1 MPTQIGSTVTDFDA
15 GTPTSLTTSYTQA
28 AGTNRVLVVQVATEG
43 DEVVSGVTFD
53 GVALTQEIFEAG
65 SGRRSSLW
73 YLINPTVTTANIVVT
88 LASSADVGMIA
99 SSWEDVHQTTPFR
112 ASAGASGTG
121 NPSVVVS
128 SAVGDL
134 VIDSFDQDDTSTGT
148 PGSGQ
153 TQLAQFE
160 VTGDFQMGSSTE
172 AGASPNVTMDW
183 TGFGSDDFSQV
194 AGSLQ
199 PPAGTPPTVDA
210 GGPYNGDVDVATALN
225 ATVTPGTDPT
235 PVLLWTI
242 FSGPGGG
249 VFSNDAIEDPTF
261 TPDTV
266 GAYVLQLSADP
277 NDGPPVLDTANFE
290 SDDVPPVVDAGGPYN
305 GDVSTA
311 IPLDATVTPGSDP
324 TPVLLW
330 TIDSGPGGGVFSSD
344 SIEDPTFTPDTVG
357 SYVLRLTATPSD
369 GPAVFDTANL
379 ESDPVFVAPTVD
391 AGGPYNGP
399 SGQATALDAT
409 VTPGTDPTPVLLW
422 TIDSGGAGSFSND
435 AIEDPTFTPT
445 FPTVGPYVLRL
456 TVTPSDGPA
465 VFDTANFES
474 DPVAPTVDAGGPYAG
489 DVATPIALNGT
500 VTPGTDPA
508 PTLLWTIDSG
518 GTGTFSD
525 DTIEDPTFTADG
537 IGAYVLRLTVT
548 PSDGPDVFDTAALT
562 TAALA
567 DAVFLGGRLLRGGTG
582 DLVMSQLSLGA
593 DPPGGDVVF
602 IKGTAHSNA
611 GAMYVAL
618 DDGVVSRVHIAGIAH
633 QQNGV
638 RLVTFDPPLVSL
650 NAWGLDANGAQGV
663 ATSGAGQPHEGVLLR
678 GDGQTVVDGVAPGP
692 PPPPVPPLLSD
703 LLHWFDFADISVLW
717 QDAAG
722 TIPIVPGQDVIR
734 VDNKGT
740 DGTPLIEAF
749 PPGGIWTLAL
759 VNGLAGLVNNTNF
772 SASQQTGWLGAGGA
786 VASMAF
792 SWGRRT
798 DNLVNVSTGVMW
810 QQSGGG
816 GDDQLRGDSVVFPP
830 GDWAVAVN
838 GIPTPT
844 STTRAIV
851 NNEWNW
857 IYQGADNLG
866 VITYRASGSP
876 KQTAGGYG
884 GPSGPPSTMSW
895 GLPRGEQIEILV
907 YGRGLTAAEQSLV
920 TAYFDARAGA
930 TLPF

>member
-1 MPTQIGSTVTDFDA
+1 MTVPVFDNAKSFGAASTTFLLGGGS
-15 GTPTSLTTSYTQA
+15 
-28 AGTNRVLVVQVATEG
+28 NRLVVVGAATEG
-43 DEVVSGVTFD
+43 NNVTNVTFD
-53 GVALTQEIFEAG
+53 GVAMTFSTLATGFE
-65 SGRRSSLW
+65 SRVELW
-73 YLINPTVTTANIVVT
+73 YMLEADLPVGGTYSIVVT
-88 LASSADVGMIA
+88 GGGGENTHGVASYTNVDQITFFGTIVTA
-99 SSWEDVHQTTPFR
+99 SGSSSPITVAV
-112 ASAGASGTG
+112 ASAVDELVHDF
-121 NPSVVVS
+121 VVEKDGS
-128 SAVGDL
+128 SLAVGA
-134 VIDSFDQDDTSTGT
+134 
-148 PGSGQ
+148 GQ
-153 TQLAQFE
+153 TQRWNLVGQP
-160 VTGDFQMGSSTE
+160 GDVEGGGSTE
-172 AGASPNVTMDW
+172 PGAASVTMSW
-183 TGFGSDDFSQV
+183 TVSGTVGWATIGVPLKGV
-194 AGSLQ
+194 AG
-199 PPAGTPPTVDA
+199 GTPPTVDA

-266 GAYVLQLSADP
+266 GSYVLQLSADP
-277 NDGPPVLDTANFE
+277 SDGPPVLDTATFE

-305 GDVSTA
+305 GDVSAAT
-311 IPLDATVTPGSDP
+311 PLDATVTPGSDP

-330 TIDSGPGGGVFSSD
+330 TIDSGPGGGVFSND
-344 SIEDPTFTPDTVG
+344 AIEDPTFTPDTVG

-369 GPAVFDTANL
+369 GPAVFDTATF
-379 ESDPVFVAPTVD
+379 ESDPVIVAPTVD

-422 TIDSGGAGSFSND
+422 TIDSGGAGVFSND

-525 DTIEDPTFTADG
+525 DTIEDPDFTADA

-582 DLVMSQLSLGA
+582 DLVMSQLALGA
-593 DPPGGDVVF
+593 DPNPADLVF
-602 IKGTAHSNA
+602 IKGTAHSQA

-618 DDGVVSRVHIAGIAH
+618 DDGVVSRVFIAGIAH

-638 RLVTFDPPLVSL
+638 RLITFNPPIVSL

-678 GDGQTVVDGVAPGP
+678 GDGQTVVDGVTPPPIGP
-692 PPPPVPPLLSD
+692 PALAELIHWYDFDDLST
-703 LLHWFDFADISVLW
+703 LW
-717 QDAAG
+717 QDIAG
-722 TIPIVPGQDVIR
+722 TIPVTTPGQSLPR
-734 VDNKGT
+734 VDDKGT
-740 DGTPLIEAF
+740 FGTDLTDESAGQFRTPMWGFSNGTGEYDSPVGGFNKVLSSQVSPGISGSELTMAWVADRDDGDTGTANVATWMSVQ
-749 PPGGIWTLAL
+749 GIQLDQFSGNNLQGFTNGIG
-759 VNGLAGLVNNTNF
+759 VNGLFVTRAL
-772 SASQQTGWLGAGGA
+772 LGAMFIHRFPSA
-786 VASMAF
+786 MELRDS
-792 SWGRRT
+792 
-798 DNLVNVSTGVMW
+798 
-810 QQSGGG
+810 QHSGF
-816 GDDQLRGDSVVFPP
+816 LS
-830 GDWAVAVN
+830 AVN
-838 GIPTPT
+838 AVFTNPIANQDLSVGAESAGSGAEWRGIIKAVFIWNKAL
-844 STTRAIV
+844 TTQEI
-851 NNEWNW
+851 
-857 IYQGADNLG
+857 QDFKDF
-866 VITYRASGSP
+866 T
-876 KQTAGGYG
+876 TAKF
-884 GPSGPPSTMSW
+884 
-895 GLPRGEQIEILV
+895 GL
-907 YGRGLTAAEQSLV
+907 AWA
-920 TAYFDARAGA
+920 
-930 TLPF
+930 